1 MSLREESNEVS
12 PLNPPLAP
20 PSAILKSRARLPPIN
35 CQEMEATETMQGVKF
50 HKDNFI
56 QSEDSIDQ
64 LLIKKCNKN
73 Y

>member
-1 MSLREESNEVS
+1 L
-12 PLNPPLAP
+12 
-20 PSAILKSRARLPPIN
+20 PIN